1 MSKSAEITFR
11 IEDTQTDET
20 LHVSLN
26 GLSVYSQTSLYVLC
40 VFSGCVSVSVSICA
54 AAAVVC
60 GFGVRDCIPYSDHS
74 LTDLSLRVCVSDDG
88 LCISYLLPTL
98 IL

>member
-40 VFSGCVSVSVSICA
+40 VFSGCVSVSVGICA